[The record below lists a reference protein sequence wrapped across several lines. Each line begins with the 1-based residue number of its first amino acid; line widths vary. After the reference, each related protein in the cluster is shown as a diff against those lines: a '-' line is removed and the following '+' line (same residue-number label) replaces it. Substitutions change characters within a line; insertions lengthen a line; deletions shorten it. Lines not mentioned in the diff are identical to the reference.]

1 MLRPLELAGLGAC
14 LAINAYRTLKS
25 LYFDITVEEDD
36 FDPLCDLSR
45 ELRFIAGK
53 NILEMLEL
61 ELFVRLEIEDIEDNA
76 SFQTVSE
83 EWSAFDSILTES
95 GAFPMLHQVSVAIW
109 WETMDLDE
117 MNLFMETLKK
127 DKFPRLVKSKA
138 VEFNF
143 SSSNL

>member
-1 MLRPLELAGLGAC
+1 MVLPLGLAGLGAC
-14 LAINAYRTLKS
+14 LAINAYQTLKS
-25 LYFDITVEEDD
+25 LYFNITVEEDD

-61 ELFVRLEIEDIEDNA
+61 KLFVRLEIEDIEDDA

-83 EWSAFDSILTES
+83 ECSAFDSMLTES

-109 WETMDLDE
+109 WEFNE
-117 MNLFMETLKK
+117 MNLVMESLKK
-127 DKFPRLVKSKA
+127 DRFPRLVESKA

-143 SSSNL
+143 SNGYS